1 MSSRSVST
9 ILGKRTFEEA
19 LGLGHDEAR
28 YNQPIG
34 EDFFEKGVGHNV
46 VVQMRQRDSASKYD
60 AGEMQIWWE
69 NILYSNKKVNVN
81 Y

>member
-1 MSSRSVST
+1 MSSSRST
-9 ILGKRTFEEA
+9 ILGKRTFGEA
-19 LGLGHDEAR
+19 LGLGQGEYDKDR
-28 YNQPIG
+28 YNQHIG

-46 VVQMRQRDSASKYD
+46 IVQRRQRDSANKYD

-69 NILYSNKKVNVN
+69 NILYSKKASK